1 MFFFSISP
9 RTQAFSYRKPAS
21 SRVSCNS
28 CSALEHSNRDNLE
41 CHRQHINTSSN
52 PSPKQH
58 MQESVST
65 ANAVQWK
72 YIRVNCYSFHIT
84 FHDTVLV
91 NSTYI
96 WYILYVKCHNSLC
109 SDVIL
114 FEKYLTAEEALALLR
129 LTEMSP

>member
-1 MFFFSISP
+1 M
-9 RTQAFSYRKPAS
+9 AVSYRKPAF

-28 CSALEHSNRDNLE
+28 CPAQNHIK
-41 CHRQHINTSSN
+41 RQPRMPQTTHKYILKS
-52 PSPKQH
+52 KH
-58 MQESVST
+58 MQESVSK

-72 YIRVNCYSFHIT
+72 YIRVNCYSFHIA

-96 WYILYVKCHNSLC
+96 WYILYVKCHNSLY

-114 FEKYLTAEEALALLR
+114 FENYL
-129 LTEMSP
+129 